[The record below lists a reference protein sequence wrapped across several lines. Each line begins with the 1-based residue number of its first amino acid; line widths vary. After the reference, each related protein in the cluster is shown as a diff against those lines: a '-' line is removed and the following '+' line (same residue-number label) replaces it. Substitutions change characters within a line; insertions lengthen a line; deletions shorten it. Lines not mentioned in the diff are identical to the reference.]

1 MKKQLFTELQFVN
14 VIGKKEI
21 HQIDEVEYFPI
32 ADDYVYYT
40 TTGQSFGDC
49 QIESLETVYER
60 EMSITNEE
68 IIEEILIEAHAWGL
82 REEVLSWAKSLMDQ
96 DPTIDRVTAY
106 QQAYHEFVK

>member
-21 HQIDEVEYFPI
+21 HQIEEVEYFQE

-49 QIESLETVYER
+49 QLEPLETVYER

-68 IIEEILIEAHAWGL
+68 IIEEILIEANSYGL
-82 REEVLSWAKSLMDQ
+82 RQEVLDWAKSLMDA
-96 DPTIDRVTAY
+96 DPRMDKVDAY
-106 QQAYHEFVK
+106 QLAYHELIK